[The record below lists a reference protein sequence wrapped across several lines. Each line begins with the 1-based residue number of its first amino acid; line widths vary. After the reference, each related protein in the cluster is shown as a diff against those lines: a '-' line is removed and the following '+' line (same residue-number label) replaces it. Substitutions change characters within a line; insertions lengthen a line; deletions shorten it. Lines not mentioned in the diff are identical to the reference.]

1 MESSDLAEPGATYHR
16 ARRAFRRALL
26 ALGIAGLIAGILRL
40 RGSGGVPPQGGG
52 WRELSGPD
60 LR

>member
-1 MESSDLAEPGATYHR
+1 MPAARPAPAVKALRRVALAFGTA
-16 ARRAFRRALL
+16 
-26 ALGIAGLIAGILRL
+26 GVIAAVLRL
-40 RGSGGVPPQGGG
+40 RDGGGTPAQGGV

>member
-1 MESSDLAEPGATYHR
+1 MLR
-16 ARRAFRRALL
+16 FLRRASMAV
-26 ALGIAGLIAGILRL
+26 GIMGLVATVLRL
-40 RGSGGVPPQGGG
+40 RGTGGTPPQSGG

>member
-1 MESSDLAEPGATYHR
+1 MKAL
-16 ARRAFRRALL
+16 RRAVVALVT
-26 ALGIAGLIAGILRL
+26 AGVVATVLRL
-40 RGSGGVPPQGGG
+40 RGTGGTPPQGGG

>member
-1 MESSDLAEPGATYHR
+1 MIQFL
-16 ARRAFRRALL
+16 RRATMAV
-26 ALGIAGLIAGILRL
+26 GIMGLVAAVLRL
-40 RGSGGVPPQGGG
+40 RGTGGTPPQSGG

>member
-1 MESSDLAEPGATYHR
+1 MTAL
-16 ARRAFRRALL
+16 RRALF
-26 ALGIAGLIAGILRL
+26 ALGLAGLIAAVLRI
-40 RGSGGVPPQGGG
+40 RGTGGTPPEGGG

>member
-1 MESSDLAEPGATYHR
+1 MKAL
-16 ARRAFRRALL
+16 RRALL
-26 ALGIAGLIAGILRL
+26 AIGLAGLIAAVLRL
-40 RGSGGVPPQGGG
+40 RGTGGSPPKGGG